1 MVQEHKRISG
11 LTGNESIRFSTSADV
26 AKLYC
31 QVDAGF
37 TPIKFVF
44 GNVAY
49 SIGLG
54 GSIIGGLKSLSPGV
68 SRQSASCAPRSIRAD
83 DHLGREIEPECHQAF
98 GFRLVILGRAAD
110 DVVAGVVE
118 LGGDVGHAHHFDQ
131 HIA

>member
-68 SRQSASCAPRSIRAD
+68 SRQSASCAPRSIPCRCC
-83 DHLGREIEPECHQAF
+83 GRP
-98 GFRLVILGRAAD
+98 
-110 DVVAGVVE
+110 
-118 LGGDVGHAHHFDQ
+118 
-131 HIA
+131 